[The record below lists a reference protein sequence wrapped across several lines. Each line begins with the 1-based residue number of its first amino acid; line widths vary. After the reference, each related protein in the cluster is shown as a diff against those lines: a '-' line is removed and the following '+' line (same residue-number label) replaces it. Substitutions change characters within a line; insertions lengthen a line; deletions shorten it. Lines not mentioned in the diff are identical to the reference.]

1 MPAFALFVAVVVVCF
16 EQLVE
21 SRFGAA
27 GVVGMLMLSI
37 GVKARNVTCS
47 CVGAVMLALL
57 LTR

>member
-21 SRFGAA
+21 SRFGAV
-27 GVVGMLMLSI
+27 GVVGMLLLSI

>member
-21 SRFGAA
+21 SRFGAV
-27 GVVGMLMLSI
+27 GVIGMLMLSI

>member
-21 SRFGAA
+21 SRFGAV
-27 GVVGMLMLSI
+27 GVVGMLLLSI
-37 GVKARNVTCS
+37 GVKARNITCS

-57 LTR
+57 LTQ

>member
-21 SRFGAA
+21 SRFGAV